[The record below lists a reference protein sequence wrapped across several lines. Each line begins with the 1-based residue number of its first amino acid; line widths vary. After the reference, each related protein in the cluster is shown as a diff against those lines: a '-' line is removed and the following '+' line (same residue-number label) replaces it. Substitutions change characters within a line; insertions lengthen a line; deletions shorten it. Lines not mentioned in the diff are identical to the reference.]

1 MGERP
6 FSESNTRTINLVK
19 NCVCCYFRSRLLIP
33 SYALHCL
40 HKASSAHRESR
51 ELIAVVYVLRVW
63 ELCKNSDVI
72 RQKLEEND
80 WLSMHICEKLSALPT
95 FWLCWSRQ
103 WNRTRASHMPFR
115 KECRSTY
122 ITFQYPFHLNGGE
135 SFSLSPS

>member
-6 FSESNTRTINLVK
+6 FSESNTRTVNLVK

-33 SYALHCL
+33 SHALHCL

-80 WLSMHICEKLSALPT
+80 WLSMLICEKLSELLFLLFDCVGVGSGIGLELHICLSARDAEVPT
-95 FWLCWSRQ
+95 L
-103 WNRTRASHMPFR
+103 
-115 KECRSTY
+115 RSGTLF
-122 ITFQYPFHLNGGE
+122 I
-135 SFSLSPS
+135 